1 MAELSTLDG
10 LFKEVYADKI
20 ENLVPESSHLTKK
33 VPFEKATQQGRK
45 FVQPVIVSQV
55 GGFTVGDN
63 SQAYTLNES
72 AGMVTADAEITTP
85 SLVLRQSIPYGQLA
99 QSTSDKGA
107 FINAT
112 RLTVEVMMEAMTKRN
127 EINYLYG
134 QVGIGESDT
143 STYSSGADIDV
154 TITDDSW
161 SAGIWSGGE
170 GSTSVQFYDHT
181 GSLVANSTNSLFVV
195 KSIDIDNKVI
205 TFTAGSADSTL
216 ASNLDT
222 AISNA
227 KLASSTCKVFFYGT
241 KSVEAKGLQSICQT
255 SGTLFNIDNSTYSLF
270 KGNDITIPY
279 VNASDSGILT
289 VAKLLKA
296 FNSAI
301 GRGLE
306 EETTIYVNPETWL
319 GLVATLEDIRRVDA
333 SYKASK
339 SEQGV
344 EAVEIYTSAGVSK
357 IVPHLFVKK
366 ADVFILPEKRLLRTG
381 ASDITFTL
389 DGMEGKFFR
398 QLENRAGFEL
408 RCFSSQAIF
417 TAHPAKCTYGKIL

>member
-1 MAELSTLDG
+1 M
-10 LFKEVYADKI
+10 
-20 ENLVPESSHLTKK
+20 P
-33 VPFEKATQQGRK
+33 P
-45 FVQPVIVSQV
+45 
-55 GGFTVGDN
+55 
-63 SQAYTLNES
+63 
-72 AGMVTADAEITTP
+72 
-85 SLVLRQSIPYGQLA
+85 
-99 QSTSDKGA
+99 
-107 FINAT
+107 
-112 RLTVEVMMEAMTKRN
+112 
-127 EINYLYG
+127 
-134 QVGIGESDT
+134 
-143 STYSSGADIDV
+143 
-154 TITDDSW
+154 
-161 SAGIWSGGE
+161 
-170 GSTSVQFYDHT
+170 
-181 GSLVANSTNSLFVV
+181 
-195 KSIDIDNKVI
+195 
-205 TFTAGSADSTL
+205 L
-216 ASNLDT
+216 ASLR
-222 AISNA
+222 A
-227 KLASSTCKVFFYGT
+227 
-241 KSVEAKGLQSICQT
+241 
-255 SGTLFNIDNSTYSLF
+255 LF

-279 VNASDSGILT
+279 VSASDSGILT